1 MPTHLRTALQRHL
14 PWAAV
19 WLLGS
24 LLVMVVMVRQELNRQ
39 QDLFD
44 ANLHSVTQLLA
55 QKPPQT
61 EALLLALVQAGSA
74 QALHKLESHL
84 GQTHPQVVGISRREG
99 DASWGDEGLRAAESV
114 SETTRLPAVAN
125 LNLTRGR
132 YNLVLSGLAGVGTA
146 GTAGTA
152 DSVPASVALQID
164 IKAGIDWANW
174 PMNRNTNPTRV
185 ALEYG
190 GQSLVLQEGTA
201 VEDKAG
207 GWRLFQNRPLT
218 ARAQP
223 FVLTGSRQIAWADLP
238 WSPMVNAAL
247 LLALVLLALR
257 ALMRQRHDR
266 LRAGEL
272 LYMGQVG
279 RLNTLGELAAGMSR
293 ELALPLSTALQA
305 TKAAQQH
312 LNQQPLDHSGQV
324 EALATIGLAKEE
336 LARATSVIDRL
347 RHVVQRPDLSQELE
361 RVVLGAAVRHALDV
375 LLPELQRTGIQPQVS
390 GPDFTVMAAPQ
401 ALQQIIHNLV
411 INALQALAEVPAS
424 ERSLSL
430 RLDTSGGMGRLTVQD
445 TGPGMDNQVL
455 DRIFEPFFTTRADGL
470 GLGLSLCETFASGM
484 GGTLTAYNRLPRGAE
499 FCLGL
504 RLAT

>member
-1 MPTHLRTALQRHL
+1 MPAYLSTALQRHL

-24 LLVMVVMVRQELNRQ
+24 LLAVSVMVRQELNRQ

-44 ANLHSVTQLLA
+44 ANLHSVTQLLE

-61 EALLLALVQAGSA
+61 DALLLALVQASSA
-74 QALHKLESHL
+74 QALHKLESRV
-84 GQTHPQVVGISRREG
+84 GQTHPQVVGFSRREG
-99 DASWGDEGLRAAESV
+99 DASWGDGGLRAAESA

-125 LNLTRGR
+125 LNLTKGR
-132 YNLVLSGLAGVGTA
+132 YNLVLSGLAGA
-146 GTAGTA
+146 GIAGTA
-152 DSVPASVALQID
+152 DPAPASVALQID

-174 PMNRNTNPTRV
+174 PMNRTTNPMRV

-201 VEDKAG
+201 FEDNAG

-238 WSPMVNAAL
+238 WSPMANVSL
-247 LLALVLLALR
+247 GLALVLLALR

-272 LYMGQVG
+272 LHMGQVG

-336 LARATSVIDRL
+336 LARAASVIDRL

-361 RVVLGAAVRHALDV
+361 RVVLGATVRHALDV
-375 LLPELQRTGIQPQVS
+375 LLPELQRMGIQPQVS

-411 INALQALAEVPAS
+411 INALQALAQVPAS
-424 ERSLSL
+424 ERRLTL

-445 TGPGMDNQVL
+445 TGPGMANQVL